1 MSADDVLFHAG
12 HRERLKAKLLDGKL
26 TSYEKLEL
34 LLTFAIP
41 RRDVRPLARSLIQK
55 FRSVYFV
62 FTAPIEELERVPGVG
77 RSTAI
82 LIHLVHE
89 LMLVSYR
96 ERLADG
102 TVLADMTF
110 IKEYCR
116 QLLSGKQ
123 VEEFHVMYL
132 GKNNRLLLD
141 DTHSVGTL
149 DYSAAHPREIARKA
163 LSLNAIS
170 VILVHN
176 HPMSDNGFSRQD
188 IELTDTVAQHLRL
201 ASATVLDHLLVSGNG
216 IVTSYRESAWANK
229 SLFGK

>member
-1 MSADDVLFHAG
+1 MAIDDALFHAG

-41 RRDVRPLARSLIQK
+41 RRDVRPLARRLVQK

-62 FTAPIEELERVPGVG
+62 FTAPIEELESVSGVG

-96 ERLADG
+96 EKLADG
-102 TVLADMTF
+102 TVLADTAF

-132 GKNNRLLLD
+132 GKNNILLLD

-163 LSLNAIS
+163 LQLNAIS
-170 VILVHN
+170 VILAHN

-188 IELTDTVAQHLRL
+188 IELTDSVSQHLKL
-201 ASATVLDHLLVSGNG
+201 AHATVLDHLLVSGTG
-216 IVTSYRESAWANK
+216 IVTSYRESAWVNS
-229 SLFGK
+229 SLFIK